1 MRSCSTHAFIL
12 LLTLPFLGL
21 PQSLNSKPPANLV
34 VGVNIVNPLRA
45 SVADQNATIAQVN
58 AAGVRLIR
66 APLTPDD
73 KSIDLVKRVYAQGI
87 KIELQLSPQYPPNA
101 PTRPYQPK
109 EFPNMWGGHPL
120 SYADPELSKVYFQ
133 SLLAKLDENHIVL
146 AGMELGNEINWTAF
160 NPEFPLPG
168 KGANFGLDD
177 LYHDP
182 EAKQIAKGYLQY
194 LKILAA
200 LKDVRAHSQLNQ
212 HAPIILAG
220 LADDG
225 AEGPR
230 PKSQTDSVSI
240 NATIQFLR
248 ANGLDKLVDF
258 YGIHTY
264 PWESTPA
271 RREMHLE
278 NFALAEC
285 HPANSAAGKPCWI
298 TEWGIPNKDMSCPL
312 DDTVRAAM
320 AQEIMTDFRQFA
332 AERRLFG
339 AMYFAWN
346 SDPWAR
352 TVDPLT
358 IYRCGALTAG
368 GKLALSP

>member
-1 MRSCSTHAFIL
+1 MLAAIL
-12 LLTLPFLGL
+12 LLALP
-21 PQSLNSKPPANLV
+21 SLSLVPAFNPAAAEKMVL
-34 VGVNIVNPLRA
+34 GVNIVNPLRA
-45 SVADQNATIAQVN
+45 KTADQDAVIAQLK

-73 KSIDLVKRVYAQGI
+73 KSIDYIKRLYAQGI
-87 KIELQLSPQYPPNA
+87 HIELQLSPQYA
-101 PTRPYQPK
+101 PDAPARPYQPDK
-109 EFPNMWGGHPL
+109 FPEMWGGHPL
-120 SYADPELSKVYFQ
+120 SYADPALSKIYFQ
-133 SLLAKLDENHIVL
+133 SLLTKLDENHIVL
-146 AGMELGNEINWTAF
+146 AGLELGNEINWTAF

-168 KGANFGLDD
+168 KGMNFGLDD
-177 LYHDP
+177 LHRDP

-194 LKILAA
+194 LKILAE
-200 LKDVRAHSQLNQ
+200 LKDARNHSKLNQ

-248 ANGLDKLVDF
+248 ANGLDKLVDY

-271 RREMHLE
+271 RRAMHLDKY
-278 NFALAEC
+278 ALTEC
-285 HPANSAAGKPCWI
+285 HPVNSAAGKPCWI
-298 TEWGIPNKDMSCPL
+298 TEWGIENKQTTCPL
-312 DDTVRAAM
+312 DDTARAALLG
-320 AQEIMTDFRQFA
+320 EIMNDFRQYA
-332 AERRLFG
+332 AQSRLYG
-339 AMYFAWN
+339 AMYFSWN
-346 SDPWAR
+346 SDPWAKNPNP
-352 TVDPLT
+352 DS
-358 IYRCGALTAG
+358 IYRCGALTSG